1 MLCLEFLFDIL
12 LLEKQNILIS
22 IYYRSLNNEYQT
34 STLSGR
40 RTIGS
45 FLWNQE
51 VDTEPTTISKSHH
64 IYWFFNKYSLQV
76 TYVAMPLTDSGR
88 KKWFWWYLIQSKSC
102 IAGLRKF
109 HMLHVRCWDTWLDW
123 THRTLFTCPHMHD
136 KSNDILDNSFVVP
149 TSQKMQLNGAGT
161 IEGMV
166 HTFHWDTALY
176 IYKMHRSNLQR

>member
-22 IYYRSLNNEYQT
+22 IYYRSLKNEYHT
-34 STLSGR
+34 STLAGR

-45 FLWNQE
+45 FLWKQE
-51 VDTEPTTISKSHH
+51 VGTEPTTTSKSHH

-76 TYVAMPLTDSGR
+76 TYVAMPFDWFWK

-109 HMLHVRCWDTWLDW
+109 HMLHVRCWILGW
-123 THRTLFTCPHMHD
+123 TELT
-136 KSNDILDNSFVVP
+136 VVYLS
-149 TSQKMQLNGAGT
+149 THAWQVKWYSWQFFCSAYESKDATEWGRYHWRNGTHISLGYGF
-161 IEGMV
+161 I
-166 HTFHWDTALY
+166 HL
-176 IYKMHRSNLQR
+176 